1 MRRVPFWLR
10 VDRPILATKKVRAL
24 TTSRTYH
31 GDTLGA
37 GNSAIF
43 YRYPT
48 NASPLG
54 LPGRFY
60 GPDQL
65 WHFHLRAGEAN
76 AGVSIET
83 DPGVVAYPILLTAR
97 DENRVAGESG
107 LPLNVGPLPSSESIV
122 PAAGL
127 DFPAAGDWWVAVES
141 PLGKAGRYRIKLW
154 VGDLTPPRISVL
166 GQSMEGG
173 RRVLRVRIVDT
184 GSGVNPGGV
193 TVSGGGSGRRSV
205 DYDAVTGIATVD
217 LQRLRPGRHS
227 LRIQAP
233 DLAETKDVLSAS
245 ARASNT
251 ATRVVHVTVPR

>member
-1 MRRVPFWLR
+1 M
-10 VDRPILATKKVRAL
+10 
-24 TTSRTYH
+24 
-31 GDTLGA
+31 
-37 GNSAIF
+37 
-43 YRYPT
+43 
-48 NASPLG
+48 
-54 LPGRFY
+54 
-60 GPDQL
+60 
-65 WHFHLRAGEAN
+65 
-76 AGVSIET
+76 
-83 DPGVVAYPILLTAR
+83 AYPILLTAR
-97 DENRVAGESG
+97 DESRVAGESG

-205 DYDAVTGIATVD
+205 DFDARDGHRD
-217 LQRLRPGRHS
+217 GRPSAAPARPPLAAHPGTRSRRDEGRAV
-227 LRIQAP
+227 R
-233 DLAETKDVLSAS
+233 VG
-245 ARASNT
+245 AREQHGDARGARHRAAVAVN
-251 ATRVVHVTVPR
+251 P